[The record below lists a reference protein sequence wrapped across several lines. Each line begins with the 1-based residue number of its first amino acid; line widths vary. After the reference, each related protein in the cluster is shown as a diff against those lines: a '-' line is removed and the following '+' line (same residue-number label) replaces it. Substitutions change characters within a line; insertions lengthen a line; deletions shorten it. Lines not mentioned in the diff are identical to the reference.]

1 MHYFLYFRACGSHS
15 VIQNV
20 PGKVLFRPLFL
31 REPPGLPFTPGMQKQ
46 HPLGNVLC
54 IASTGLLRGAEA
66 CCLAN
71 PLLTRFL
78 YNLVLH
84 IQRACVPHRSFYSIS
99 LPPPP
104 TGLPGVPIEGSGPC
118 SLALSFVPCLCSSY
132 LVSSFERDNLTSVTL
147 SLSPSKTKSV
157 REQFCGA
164 FKSSAGEGGL
174 VCFPYPLCPSKN

>member
-104 TGLPGVPIEGSGPC
+104 HRPTRCPDRRFWAMQLS
-118 SLALSFVPCLCSSY
+118 SLVCALSLFFL
-132 LVSSFERDNLTSVTL
+132 L
-147 SLSPSKTKSV
+147 S
-157 REQFCGA
+157 EFI
-164 FKSSAGEGGL
+164 
-174 VCFPYPLCPSKN
+174 